1 MSDNNN
7 NNITDEAAAA
17 VASSTARQGVTT
29 STSSATST
37 SLASSLN
44 LAPFVASVLRDK
56 VVADLQAE
64 NTRLNAENTRLQAEN
79 TRLNEQLASQTAS
92 IEGVRTLIDD
102 AEEELRAHV
111 PAGIIADLEDRDRL
125 SAHDAAMLADRWI
138 REAYDRRNP
147 HDAGGIDD
155 LLERDDDGTNN
166 NHDNVMDGDDT
177 LRDDD
182 RANDDHDNTMDGDD
196 TPTLNI
202 SVVCVVSIILYGIF
216 LWIDRWEYRRLTT
229 E

>member
-7 NNITDEAAAA
+7 NNNITSEAAAA
-17 VASSTARQGVTT
+17 VSSSTARQGVTT

-56 VVADLQAE
+56 VVADLH
-64 NTRLNAENTRLQAEN
+64 AEN
-79 TRLNEQLASQTAS
+79 TRLNEQLAAQTAI
-92 IEGVRTLIDD
+92 IERVRTDTND
-102 AEEELRAHV
+102 AEEEFRAQFPNFMGLMDEQARNPRPDAEH
-111 PAGIIADLEDRDRL
+111 
-125 SAHDAAMLADRWI
+125 AAMIFDQVMRDH
-138 REAYDRRNP
+138 RERN
-147 HDAGGIDD
+147 
-155 LLERDDDGTNN
+155 DDGANDD
-166 NHDNVMDGDDT
+166 HDNAMDGDDT

>member
-7 NNITDEAAAA
+7 NNITSEAAAA
-17 VASSTARQGVTT
+17 VSSSTARQGVTT

-56 VVADLQAE
+56 VVADLH
-64 NTRLNAENTRLQAEN
+64 AEN
-79 TRLNEQLASQTAS
+79 TRLNEQLAAQTAI
-92 IEGVRTLIDD
+92 IERVRTDTND
-102 AEEELRAHV
+102 AEEEFRAQFPNFMGLMDEQARNPRPDAEH
-111 PAGIIADLEDRDRL
+111 
-125 SAHDAAMLADRWI
+125 AAMIFDQLMRDY
-138 REAYDRRNP
+138 REAN
-147 HDAGGIDD
+147 DD
-155 LLERDDDGTNN
+155 
-166 NHDNVMDGDDT
+166 HDNAMDGDDT
-177 LRDDD
+177 ADLRERDDGG
-182 RANDDHDNTMDGDD
+182 ANDDHDNTMDGDD

-202 SVVCVVSIILYGIF
+202 SLICVVSIILYGIF